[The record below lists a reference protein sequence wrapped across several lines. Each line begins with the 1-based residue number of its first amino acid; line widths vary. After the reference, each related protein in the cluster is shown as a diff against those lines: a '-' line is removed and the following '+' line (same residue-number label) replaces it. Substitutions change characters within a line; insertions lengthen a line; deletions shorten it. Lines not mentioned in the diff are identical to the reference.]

1 MARPELLDR
10 YPDWSVSLRLEP
22 LPEQEARALIG
33 DAMPE
38 EVRQRIVRASGGN
51 PLFLTEIAAL
61 TSDGDTAVE
70 VPPTLRALLTARLDQ
85 LDEPERG
92 VLERGAVE
100 GELFHRGAVQ
110 ALGPDEPEVTPR
122 LAALV
127 RRELVRP
134 DQPQLP
140 HEDAYRFRHLLIR
153 DAAYDALPKALRAE
167 LHGRFADWLETK
179 QDLVETD
186 ELVGYHLEQAVRY
199 REDLGESRP
208 DLALRAGERL
218 VAAGRRALPREDEAA
233 AGLLGRAL
241 DLTRPLQL
249 DVNLEL
255 DLAEALSGD
264 PIRAAE
270 VATRAAERASVAGD
284 AAGEALARA
293 AAYFYQGDPDEQSP
307 PDRLEALSLRALSL
321 LEPKEDFAG
330 LAHVWNML
338 GFGVANARTRYDD
351 WARAIEA
358 ANRYARLAG
367 RPSLNIGTLWAA
379 LAHGSMPVEEALA
392 RLDQHDLPSPWW
404 LLCRAWYLAML
415 DRFDEALPLSEK
427 ADADIKERGGSW
439 AGDWLMA
446 EIASLAGDHETARRR
461 LEAVCE
467 WLTSRNMDGFLAT
480 YSPMLGRELCALG
493 RYDEAEK
500 AARLSRDVVEEQD
513 VGAQALWRQVQ
524 ARVDSSRGEHAQ
536 AERLAREAVQLW
548 ERSDGLPEQGDALCD
563 LGDVLAAAGR
573 RDEALVA
580 WQDALVRYETKH
592 VVPFAARVRERIE
605 ELQQV

>member
-1 MARPELLDR
+1 MCFDDIQWGAETFVNLVESITLLSPDAPLLVVCMARPELLDR
-10 YPDWSVSLRLEP
+10 YPDWPVSLRLEP
-22 LPEQEARALIG
+22 LPEQEARALVG

-38 EVRQRIVRASGGN
+38 DVRQRIVRASGGN

-61 TSDGDTAVE
+61 TNDGDTAFE

-167 LHGRFADWLETK
+167 LHTRFADWLEMK
-179 QDLVETD
+179 QDLVESD

-199 REDLGESRP
+199 CEDLGESRP

-233 AGLLGRAL
+233 AGLLARAL
-241 DLTRPLQL
+241 DLTRPLRL

-264 PIRAAE
+264 PGRAAE
-270 VATRAAERASVAGD
+270 VATQAAQRAAVAGD

-404 LLCRAWYLAML
+404 LLCRAWFLAML

-439 AGDWLMA
+439 VRRLGHGRDRV
-446 EIASLAGDHETARRR
+446 ARRR
-461 LEAVCE
+461 PRDGNTAFGSSLRMADEPEIWMASSRPIRPCSAVSCVR
-467 WLTSRNMDGFLAT
+467 WVAT
-480 YSPMLGRELCALG
+480 TRRRRRLGS
-493 RYDEAEK
+493 
-500 AARLSRDVVEEQD
+500 AAIVVEEQD
-513 VGAQALWRQVQ
+513 IGAAGAVAPGAG
-524 ARVDSSRGEHAQ
+524 ARRLSRG
-536 AERLAREAVQLW
+536 RTCP
-548 ERSDGLPEQGDALCD
+548 GG
-563 LGDVLAAAGR
+563 AAGARSR
-573 RDEALVA
+573 REVGGDGWTAGA
-580 WQDALVRYETKH
+580 RRCAVR
-592 VVPFAARVRERIE
+592 PR
-605 ELQQV
+605 